1 MSFEFTLAPGGGVPV
16 SHVHRF
22 QEERYHVLEGT
33 FAFRIRRTR
42 IEFGAGRSLA
52 VRPGPHRL
60 WNPTDRDA
68 RMVIEVRPALRMEDL
83 FVDLWALARS
93 RRTNRWGI
101 PRDPLLAGLVGHAYL
116 REGVLPVVP
125 AWVQRGCRWRRSPA
139 WPGCSGTGCRRSWGR
154 NAGRRGRD
162 SKPMPDVSFSGLLI
176 VSAVAFASPLV
187 LGLFPK
193 VKIPS
198 AVFEIVLGIVI
209 GPSVLN
215 WVQPDLVIQVV
226 ALVGLAFLLFLAGL
240 EVDVTRLRGRV
251 LRLTTTG
258 FVISLALGLAI
269 GFALHAAGQVQSA
282 VLVGIILA
290 ATSLGLVAAVLKD
303 AGETTSQFG
312 LLVIAGSTIAD
323 FGAVILLSL
332 LFSKESSGGG
342 TKLILLGMFVLLI
355 AAVGY
360 AVARAGRSMRLT
372 EVLNRLQDTTAQIRV
387 RGAMVLLLAFVAL
400 AENFGL
406 ETILGAFMAGAV
418 LSLVDRDR
426 TMTHPNF
433 RLKLEAMGFGLFI
446 PVFFV
451 SSGLSFNL
459 SALFSSAST
468 ILRIPVFLAALLVV
482 RGVPALLYRSV
493 VDRRRVVAAA
503 LLQATS
509 LPFIVAATQIG
520 LALGKV
526 SEASAAALVAAGLL
540 SVVLFPVL
548 ALSMLRRA
556 AAEDAGAAGDP
567 ATPRRPSDEA
577 VEPGAL

>member
-1 MSFEFTLAPGGGVPV
+1 
-16 SHVHRF
+16 
-22 QEERYHVLEGT
+22 
-33 FAFRIRRTR
+33 
-42 IEFGAGRSLA
+42 
-52 VRPGPHRL
+52 
-60 WNPTDRDA
+60 
-68 RMVIEVRPALRMEDL
+68 
-83 FVDLWALARS
+83 
-93 RRTNRWGI
+93 
-101 PRDPLLAGLVGHAYL
+101 
-116 REGVLPVVP
+116 
-125 AWVQRGCRWRRSPA
+125 
-139 WPGCSGTGCRRSWGR
+139 
-154 NAGRRGRD
+154 
-162 SKPMPDVSFSGLLI
+162 MPDVSFSGLLI
-176 VSAVAFASPLV
+176 VSVVAFTSPLA

-193 VKIPS
+193 VKVPS
-198 AVFEIVLGIVI
+198 AVLEIVLGIVI

-215 WVQPDLVIQVV
+215 WVQPDLAIRVV

-282 VLVGIILA
+282 VLVGIILV

-303 AGETTSQFG
+303 AGETTSPFG

-332 LFSKESSGGG
+332 LFSMESSGAG

-355 AAVGY
+355 AAVGF

-426 TMTHPNF
+426 AMTHPNF
-433 RLKLEAMGFGLFI
+433 RLKLEAMGFGLFV

-459 SALFSSAST
+459 DALFSSAST
-468 ILRIPVFLAALLVV
+468 ILRIPIFLAALLVV

-493 VDRRRVVAAA
+493 VDRKRVIAAG

-526 SEASAAALVAAGLL
+526 SEATAAGLVAAGLL
-540 SVVLFPVL
+540 SVVLFPAL
-548 ALSMLRRA
+548 AVSMLRARA
-556 AAEDAGAAGDP
+556 AEEAGTGGETAM
-567 ATPRRPSDEA
+567 RRLQSGEV
-577 VEPGAL
+577 VEPDAPSTTEPHEGRKP